1 MSTYAPSF
9 HRTAELR
16 ATDRALVR
24 LGELLTVAGRR
35 RAERRAERMA
45 AEVLRTAT
53 LRRRDAHHESVVE
66 HLRDNT
72 AQISPLGL
80 R

>member
-35 RAERRAERMA
+35 RAERMA

-66 HLRDNT
+66 HLRDNA